1 MSGKVE
7 RAIMDEIRAWSKHTL
22 EEKNPYFNNLPAC
35 PYARKA
41 WADNQ
46 VRFVFKYESSAKKVF
61 EELCDFNDSFELVI
75 VVDMNYPEDVG
86 SFHAQIEWINEAIA
100 GGMFEDRD
108 LWVMGF
114 HPHDDVNELVDQG
127 QFDPLVE
134 LEYAMIFV
142 QRLSRVQDASDKL
155 KKLGYYDKYFEE
167 YNVEEIFE
175 QRNALYRRL
184 KNGDATT

>member
-7 RAIMDEIRAWSKHTL
+7 RAIMDEIRAWSKHAL

-41 WADNQ
+41 WAENQ
-46 VRFVFKYESSAKKVF
+46 VRFVFKYESSAKTVF
-61 EELCDFNDSFELVI
+61 EELCDFNDSYELVI
-75 VVDMNYPEDVG
+75 VVDMNYPENVER
-86 SFHAQIEWINEAIA
+86 FHSQIEWINDFISE
-100 GGMFEDRD
+100 GMFDDKD

-114 HPHDDVNELVDQG
+114 HPNDEVNELVDQEG
-127 QFDPLVE
+127 FDPLVE
-134 LEYAMIFV
+134 LEYAMIFI
-142 QRLSRVQDASDKL
+142 QRLGRVQDASDKL

-175 QRNALYRRL
+175 RRNALHRRL
-184 KNGDATT
+184 KNGNETT